1 MRTLAHTARRVQ
13 KDEGGRFLPAV
24 YRPLE
29 DRGIRARMGTATFVM
44 GPPGAFK
51 TGFAMAYILSL
62 GVPTL
67 YCSAD
72 AEDFETVERAAAFAT
87 GVPMNEISKDYA
99 RFGDALRSLS
109 HARFCYDNSPSY
121 TDLVLEVC
129 AFAEV
134 EGRFPSVI
142 VIDTLMRVTGETDD
156 EWAAHRTT
164 ARVVDE
170 ITHKTGAAV
179 FVLAH
184 ASDDRVDNTTPSPR
198 SKLQGKVSQLPKA
211 IWSVAL
217 AGDELRICP
226 VKSKWCREDPS
237 GKDYATLWV
246 DPSTNRVFASRYDM
260 NNAGRAVA

>member
-1 MRTLAHTARRVQ
+1 MQTLANTARRVT
-13 KDEGGRFLPAV
+13 KEDGGAYLPAV
-24 YRPLE
+24 LRPLE
-29 DRGIRARMGTATFVM
+29 ERGIRARMGTATFIM

-51 TGFAMAYILSL
+51 TGFAMAYTLRL
-62 GVPTL
+62 GLPML

-72 AEDFETVERAAAFAT
+72 AEDFETIERAAAMVT
-87 GVPMNEISKDYA
+87 GTPMSTMRSNDYDRYNE
-99 RFGDALRSLS
+99 ALKSLS

-121 TDLVLEVC
+121 SDLVLEVC

-156 EWAAHRTT
+156 EWAAHRDTS
-164 ARVVDE
+164 RVVDE
-170 ITHKTGAAV
+170 ICHKTGAAV

-184 ASDDRVDNTTPSPR
+184 AADDRQDNTTPASR
-198 SKLQGKVSQLPKA
+198 NKLQGKVSQLPKA

-237 GKDYATLWV
+237 GRDYATVFV
-246 DPSTNRVFASRYDM
+246 DPGTNRLFNSRYDLQ
-260 NNAGRAVA
+260 NGRAA